1 MPERSEFPLGLR
13 ERSASPIPPWIER
26 AIHRRLASTHCE
38 TAPRTRKVALRW
50 VNRKGPAIRK
60 STAAEDRAGPPKPG
74 GRNALDSPVYGN
86 SNAAA
91 IPSYPEGLAR
101 LRGEIRSQ
109 GREEIRAWS
118 R

>member
-1 MPERSEFPLGLR
+1 MPETSEFPHGLR
-13 ERSASPIPPWIER
+13 EHPASPVSPWIER
-26 AIHRRLASTHCE
+26 AIHRRLASTQCE
-38 TAPRTRKVALRW
+38 TAPRTRKVKLCW
-50 VNRKGPAIRK
+50 VNRKGLAIRK
-60 STAAEDRAGPPKPG
+60 STEAEDRAGPPKPG
-74 GRNALDSPVYGN
+74 GRNALDSPVYGK